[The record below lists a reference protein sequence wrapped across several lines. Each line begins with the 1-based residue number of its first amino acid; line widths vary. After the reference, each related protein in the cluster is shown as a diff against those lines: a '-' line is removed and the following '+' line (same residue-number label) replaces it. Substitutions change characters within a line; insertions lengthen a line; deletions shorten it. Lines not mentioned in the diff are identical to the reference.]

1 MKPQGLYTQKLLLL
15 LLLVVLL
22 NGCAGLPANTQ
33 PVRVNLV
40 SMNVVDMQLF
50 EQRYALTIRIKNPNP
65 QPLKV
70 AGLDFSLQINGEDF
84 ADGVS
89 NRAVEI
95 PAYGEATTEVQVSS
109 SLFKLFEQFR
119 ALEERGG
126 DRLNY
131 RIKGSVGLDESWT
144 RLPFEREGRISMDT
158 DRKSQ
163 GI

>member
-1 MKPQGLYTQKLLLL
+1 MDHKGLYTQPLFALLLTIFL
-15 LLLVVLL
+15 S
-22 NGCAGLPANTQ
+22 GCAGLPANTQ

-40 SMNVVDMQLF
+40 SMNVVDIQLF
-50 EQRYALTIRIKNPNP
+50 EQRYALTIRIQNPNP

-70 AGLDFSLQINGEDF
+70 AGLDFSLRINGEDF

-95 PAYGEATTEVQVSS
+95 PAYGEATTEVEVSS

-126 DRLNY
+126 DGLNY

-144 RLPFEREGRISMDT
+144 RLPFEREGRIGMGGGGES
-158 DRKSQ
+158 R